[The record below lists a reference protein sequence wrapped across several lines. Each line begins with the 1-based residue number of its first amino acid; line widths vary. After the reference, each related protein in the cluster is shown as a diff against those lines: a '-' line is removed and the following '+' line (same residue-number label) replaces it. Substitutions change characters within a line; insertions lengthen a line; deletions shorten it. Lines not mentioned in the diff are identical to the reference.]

1 MVQVAQTLLRNQQQQ
16 QQQQQEQED
25 VPGLLKRLQRAHM
38 KRASAVLFE
47 HVGTVEAVI
56 RLYLKDAESTHAS
69 QVFEY
74 IRRCGQEEHRD
85 HHNNG
90 RLEALRSTVLSLLP
104 DLTKVSGVEW
114 CRPVLFRPVSST
126 RGLIAMFS
134 FLRSKLDRNRAAQV
148 VLMLFPDQHE
158 TVIQKLHDPWLQV
171 CTAVLSKRGVVC

>member
-16 QQQQQEQED
+16 QED

-47 HVGTVEAVI
+47 HVGSVEAVI

-104 DLTKVSGVEW
+104 DLTKV
-114 CRPVLFRPVSST
+114 RSSY
-126 RGLIAMFS
+126 
-134 FLRSKLDRNRAAQV
+134 
-148 VLMLFPDQHE
+148 
-158 TVIQKLHDPWLQV
+158 LHF
-171 CTAVLSKRGVVC
+171 